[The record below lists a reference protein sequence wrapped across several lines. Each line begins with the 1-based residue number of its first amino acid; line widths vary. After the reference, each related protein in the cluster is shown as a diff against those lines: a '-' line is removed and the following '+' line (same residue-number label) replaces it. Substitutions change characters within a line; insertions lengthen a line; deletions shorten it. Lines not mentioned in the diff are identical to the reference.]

1 MESPNGDGSERV
13 AVSPSDGETERSDDF
28 LYHLYR
34 GSTMLLQDQIVEAK
48 EELERALAL
57 QPQDAKS
64 QDLLAGVY
72 FRLGVYPRAIE
83 IWRRLVEAFPRES
96 TLRVN
101 LGLALFKTGQA
112 DEALGHLHEALRV
125 QPDHERA
132 WGYLGLVQWRLG
144 RVAEAREAFLR
155 GGQASMAR
163 RMEEELDRSE
173 VRVEDASSA
182 SREAEESLAARD
194 RAAMRSAAEE
204 ALERLD
210 SERPQLSVEAGV
222 DRRKPSGA
230 WQLGE
235 PGSVFV
241 PPKPAPAVVRA
252 PTEPSS
258 LSSLLDAW
266 TVTPPPQVPLSLAA
280 DGTLLLST
288 ETEIYARFSG
298 LVAVRGE
305 LRATL
310 VMRRTRGREHETP
323 LGDRD
328 PFMRWRGPVSA
339 AIHPPTGQRFV
350 AARLGDGALFVRES
364 FLFAFD
370 ERVAFETASL
380 PLAGQSVTVTQL
392 HGDGIVVLAMPGPPL
407 AMRVQE
413 GEELRVDP
421 ERLVGWSGR
430 LFPNARRGTAPY
442 SAQAPALGFRGDGLV
457 LLGAAPEVR

>member
-1 MESPNGDGSERV
+1 
-13 AVSPSDGETERSDDF
+13 
-28 LYHLYR
+28 
-34 GSTMLLQDQIVEAK
+34 MLLQDQIVEAK
-48 EELERALAL
+48 EELERALSL

-163 RMEEELDRSE
+163 RMEEELGRSS
-173 VRVEDASSA
+173 DADDAVTLA

-204 ALERLD
+204 AIERLD
-210 SERPQLSVEAGV
+210 SERPQLAVEAGV

-230 WQLGE
+230 WQLAE
-235 PGSVFV
+235 PGSLFV
-241 PPKPAPAVVRA
+241 PPKPPPPIAR
-252 PTEPSS
+252 PTFEPRV
-258 LSSLLDAW
+258 LSSLLDDW
-266 TVTPPPQVPLSLAA
+266 TVSPPPEVPLSLTE

-288 ETEIYARFSG
+288 ETEVCARFSG

-310 VMRRTRGREHETP
+310 VLRRTRGREHETP

-328 PFMRWRGPVSA
+328 PLMRWRGPVAA
-339 AIHPPTGQRFV
+339 AIHAPPGQRFV
-350 AARLGDGALFVRES
+350 AARLGEGALFVRES

-370 ERVAFETASL
+370 DRVSFETASL
-380 PLAGQSVTVTQL
+380 PLAGQPVTITQL
-392 HGDGIVVLAMPGPPL
+392 HGDGVVILALPGAPF
-407 AMRVQE
+407 AMRVRE